1 MDEEEKKTIEREIQV
16 MKQAEHP
23 FHIEFIESF
32 VHEKKFFCIITKFA
46 TGGDLNKLIEDN

>member
-1 MDEEEKKTIEREIQV
+1 

-46 TGGDLNKLIEDN
+46 TGGDLNKLIEEN